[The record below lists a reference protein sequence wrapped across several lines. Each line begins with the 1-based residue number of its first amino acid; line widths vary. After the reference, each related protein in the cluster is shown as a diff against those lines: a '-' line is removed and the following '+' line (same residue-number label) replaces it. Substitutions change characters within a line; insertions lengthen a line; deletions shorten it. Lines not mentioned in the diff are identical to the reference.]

1 MGSEYRRVNPTGRSR
16 QRRPRDGWLFLEATK
31 VQSDNPTDL
40 GARYFGIVPNVCA
53 SLDVMARDAA
63 AQWKGR
69 PFVMANMK
77 TGEGVDQV
85 IAPLRDKGGLAAG

>member
-1 MGSEYRRVNPTGRSR
+1 
-16 QRRPRDGWLFLEATK
+16 
-31 VQSDNPTDL
+31 
-40 GARYFGIVPNVCA
+40 
-53 SLDVMARDAA
+53 MARDAA